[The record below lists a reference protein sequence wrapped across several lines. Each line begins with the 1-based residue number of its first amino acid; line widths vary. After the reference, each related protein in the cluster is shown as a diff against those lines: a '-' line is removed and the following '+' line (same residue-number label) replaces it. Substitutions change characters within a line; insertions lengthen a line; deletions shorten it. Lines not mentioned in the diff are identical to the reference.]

1 MKKCK
6 LHLHTG
12 STTRPDIPLTFSLY
26 TRQQWSILSSL
37 FSMAT
42 LDSSVP
48 TFVSK
53 VRGHSSNYQRSQ
65 QKGNSGVLYL
75 IHCLPS
81 DSRVPA
87 GETRVEELYGLARM
101 VSYATPNLQGNERAQ
116 NMYIRTYVR
125 IYVGTTTFQANT
137 REQSHADAPVPLDWC
152 ILIVYTCTVLYTQH
166 GYVRGGT
173 GFSP

>member
-12 STTRPDIPLTFSLY
+12 STTRPDTPLTFSLY

-65 QKGNSGVLYL
+65 QKDNSGVLHL

-101 VSYATPNLQGNERAQ
+101 VSYTTPNLQGNERAQ
-116 NMYIRTYVR
+116 NMYIRTYV
-125 IYVGTTTFQANT
+125 
-137 REQSHADAPVPLDWC
+137 
-152 ILIVYTCTVLYTQH
+152 CTHICRYLH
-166 GYVRGGT
+166 IPG
-173 GFSP
+173 